1 MTLKVLQPPGWKR
14 PKGYA
19 NGISAKGRI
28 IFVSGVI
35 GWDKHRRLVAAD
47 FARQV
52 RQALENIVAILAEG
66 GAKPEHLVRMN
77 WFVLDKKE
85 YLDAFKE
92 IGKTY
97 RQIIGRHYPA
107 MTAVA
112 VSELLEEGA
121 RVEIEATAVVPE

>member
-1 MTLKVLQPPGWKR
+1 MTLKVLQPRGWKR
-14 PKGYA
+14 PKGYS

-35 GWDKHRRLVAAD
+35 GWDKHGRLAAAD
-47 FARQV
+47 FAGQV
-52 RQALENIVAILAEG
+52 RQALENIVAILAED
-66 GAKPEHLVRMN
+66 GAKPGHLVRMN

-85 YLDAFKE
+85 YLNAFKD

-107 MTAVA
+107 MTAVE
-112 VSELLEEGA
+112 VSGLLEQGA

>member
-19 NGISAKGRI
+19 NGISAKGRLV
-28 IFVSGVI
+28 FVSGVI
-35 GWDKHRRLVAAD
+35 GWNEHGRLVAAD
-47 FARQV
+47 FAGQV
-52 RQALENIVAILAEG
+52 RQALQNIVAILAEG

-85 YLDAFKE
+85 YMNAFEE
-92 IGKTY
+92 IGLIY
-97 RQIIGRHYPA
+97 RQIIGPHYPA
-107 MTAVA
+107 MTAVE
-112 VSELLEEGA
+112 VSGLLEEGA